1 MAKQQQKQE
10 PQDVPVYLFTG
21 FLESG
26 KTKFIQETLE
36 DPRFNNGE
44 QILLLLC
51 EEGEEEYAPEKFAA
65 PNVVCRTI
73 EDEDDLT
80 PETLARYLKEAK
92 DTRVVCEYNGMW
104 LLDRF
109 YSAMPETWA
118 VYQEMFFA
126 DARTILTYNAN
137 MRQLTFDKLQS
148 CELAVFNRFSDDM
161 DHMEYHKLV
170 RTASRRADIIYEYAD
185 GKIEYDNIEDPLPFD
200 INAPVIEIA
209 DTDYAIW
216 YRDMSEDTD
225 KYEGKTVKFTGRALT
240 RRTLP
245 GAFII
250 GRHVMTC
257 CVEDIQFAGLVCN
270 WDKAKVRAMAKD
282 QWVTVTA
289 RLNNKFHVAYG
300 GKGPVLTAI
309 DVQVTQ
315 KPEQEVATFF

>member
-1 MAKQQQKQE
+1 MAKQQQ
-10 PQDVPVYLFTG
+10 QDVPVYLFTG
-21 FLESG
+21 FLEAG

-44 QILLLLC
+44 RTLLLLC
-51 EEGEEEYAPEKFAA
+51 EEGEEEYAPDKFAA
-65 PNVVCRTI
+65 KCVICRTI
-73 EDEDDLT
+73 DSEDELT
-80 PETLARYLKEAK
+80 TENLEKYLKEANAV
-92 DTRVVCEYNGMW
+92 RVVCEYNGMW

-109 YSAMPETWA
+109 YSAMPESWA
-118 VYQEMFFA
+118 VYQEFFFA
-126 DARTILTYNAN
+126 DARSIMTYNAN

-148 CELAVFNRFSDDM
+148 CELAVFNRFDKSM
-161 DHMEYHKLV
+161 DQMEYHKLV
-170 RTASRRADIIYEYAD
+170 RTASRRAEIVYEYAD

-200 INAPVIEIA
+200 INAPVIEIK
-209 DTDYAIW
+209 DEDYAIW
-216 YRDMSEDTD
+216 YRDMSEDIG
-225 KYEGKTVKFTGRALT
+225 KYEGKTVRFTGRALT
-240 RRTLP
+240 RKTLP

-270 WDKAKVRAMAKD
+270 WDKSKVRAMASD

-289 RLNNKFHVAYG
+289 KLNHKFHVSYG

-309 DVQVTQ
+309 RVQVSQ

>member
-1 MAKQQQKQE
+1 
-10 PQDVPVYLFTG
+10 
-21 FLESG
+21 
-26 KTKFIQETLE
+26 
-36 DPRFNNGE
+36 
-44 QILLLLC
+44 
-51 EEGEEEYAPEKFAA
+51 
-65 PNVVCRTI
+65 
-73 EDEDDLT
+73 
-80 PETLARYLKEAK
+80 
-92 DTRVVCEYNGMW
+92 
-104 LLDRF
+104 
-109 YSAMPETWA
+109 
-118 VYQEMFFA
+118 
-126 DARTILTYNAN
+126 
-137 MRQLTFDKLQS
+137 
-148 CELAVFNRFSDDM
+148 M
-161 DHMEYHKLV
+161 DI
-170 RTASRRADIIYEYAD
+170 T
-185 GKIEYDNIEDPLPFD
+185 
-200 INAPVIEIA
+200 APVIEIA

-289 RLNNKFHVAYG
+289 RLNNRFHTAYG
-300 GKGPVLTAI
+300 GRGPVLTAI